1 MIRSLIL
8 AFFPVLVFSQDFTV
22 RINNLDEIIAT
33 ASNSSAL
40 SNQIY
45 VEKPVSG
52 GLGNSE
58 NDAVQIFIGM
68 DGSEVQQNSFAGSNP
83 SLLPGVSPLDT
94 FFSTELIFSNL
105 TINDMYVNVAVKSGD
120 SYTSFKLIDDAIL
133 VSANTELTTS
143 INLKFSDLCDEVSS
157 EYSLQGED
165 SLKESIKIYFY
176 LSNTQDSSTSV
187 TVNEGGLFFD
197 LNISNRLPENFYELS
212 SLDAGDERA
221 FMQIKNGASITQMGD
236 DLLEGR
242 VMSYVSSVEQVANSY
257 VGSGASSLKIILKSE
272 LLDEGEVAV
281 NELVN
286 NTTYNLSLAKIN
298 KYYFFFTPFKLEI
311 GDSGRC

>member
-1 MIRSLIL
+1 
-8 AFFPVLVFSQDFTV
+8 
-22 RINNLDEIIAT
+22 
-33 ASNSSAL
+33 
-40 SNQIY
+40 
-45 VEKPVSG
+45 
-52 GLGNSE
+52 
-58 NDAVQIFIGM
+58 
-68 DGSEVQQNSFAGSNP
+68 
-83 SLLPGVSPLDT
+83 
-94 FFSTELIFSNL
+94 
-105 TINDMYVNVAVKSGD
+105 
-120 SYTSFKLIDDAIL
+120 
-133 VSANTELTTS
+133 
-143 INLKFSDLCDEVSS
+143 
-157 EYSLQGED
+157 GED

-298 KYYFFFTPFKLEI
+298 KYYFSSLLSNSRLATPEDVDVFINKSSCFILSA
-311 GDSGRC
+311 GFGRDHYVVRYFRGVRDNILMKTDLGESIVSFYYSIAPGYVKIIKKSTALSSI

>member
-1 MIRSLIL
+1 VIRSLIL

-68 DGSEVQQNSFAGSNP
+68 DGSEGQQNSFAGSNP

-120 SYTSFKLIDDAIL
+120 SYTS
-133 VSANTELTTS
+133 
-143 INLKFSDLCDEVSS
+143 
-157 EYSLQGED
+157 
-165 SLKESIKIYFY
+165 
-176 LSNTQDSSTSV
+176 
-187 TVNEGGLFFD
+187 
-197 LNISNRLPENFYELS
+197 
-212 SLDAGDERA
+212 
-221 FMQIKNGASITQMGD
+221 
-236 DLLEGR
+236 
-242 VMSYVSSVEQVANSY
+242 
-257 VGSGASSLKIILKSE
+257 
-272 LLDEGEVAV
+272 
-281 NELVN
+281 
-286 NTTYNLSLAKIN
+286 
-298 KYYFFFTPFKLEI
+298 
-311 GDSGRC
+311 